1 MSIGAFLWGMRLV
14 VLVGFMGAAG
24 MVFSFTPYLNT
35 ESFEVNYFAL
45 GLFYLFLFMFLL
57 GLFSIFLFRLRN
69 IGREKEDERVNAGV
83 SFRQG
88 LLLSIMVLGLLVL
101 QSFRI
106 LVWWDGLLVIG
117 AVMMVEF
124 YYLIR

>member
-24 MVFSFTPYLNT
+24 MIFSFTPYFDT
-35 ESFEVNYFAL
+35 KSFEANYFAL

-57 GLFSIFLFRLRN
+57 GIFSSFLFRLK
-69 IGREKEDERVNAGV
+69 GSGGTCEEKRTNAGV

-88 LLLSIMVLGLLVL
+88 LLLSFMVLGLLVL

-117 AVMMVEF
+117 AVMVVEL